1 MPLELQQNLK
11 VSQNT
16 RLISLFIL
24 SDFANLFVL
33 VSMTTFPNI
42 ELLY

>member
-33 VSMTTFPNI
+33 VSMTTFSNI